1 MANAVIWAL
10 LTGLVTGG
18 VWVAIVLFSRQRW
31 LRQQYQAMVEET
43 DRRLSELDDT
53 HRRMAELEERLEFTD
68 RLLRQ
73 LETARTGVRE
83 GGR

>member
-31 LRQQYQAMVEET
+31 LRQQYQAMVQET

-53 HRRMAELEERLEFTD
+53 HRRMAELEERLDFTD

-73 LETARTGVRE
+73 PEATRAMVKE
-83 GGR
+83 G

>member
-53 HRRMAELEERLEFTD
+53 HRRMAELEERLDFTD

-73 LETARTGVRE
+73 PETTRAGVRE

>member
-10 LTGLVTGG
+10 LTGMVTGG

-53 HRRMAELEERLEFTD
+53 HRRMAELEERLDFTD

-73 LETARTGVRE
+73 RETTRAGVRE